1 MKNKDDVN
9 NMLFSKEELAA
20 LKDFTAKAV
29 IEDRRIHG
37 ISNNNNNNNNQ
48 NQNISKKDKQEK

>member
-9 NMLFSKEELAA
+9 NLLFSKEELAA

-37 ISNNNNNNNNQ
+37 ISNNNNNNYKNN
-48 NQNISKKDKQEK
+48 